1 MGNGRLSR
9 IRFSFFLFSF
19 LHEGTFPRFFFFFT
33 NDRAKI
39 FIRENE

>member
-9 IRFSFFLFSF
+9 IRFSFFLFF
-19 LHEGTFPRFFFFFT
+19 CTKGFQDFFFFT